1 MRFLKLGLISIVAIF
16 CVMLFFSILMP
27 SMVLVSRAVDISA
40 PIDSIKYR
48 VADLNQWINWINGMQ
63 SKTVSI
69 KSAKEAQLGSSTVTI
84 NAITDT
90 TVVTGWTSSAKSFQL
105 STIRFIT
112 HPNSTITTVQWQ
124 FEQHLNWYPWEKF
137 GSFMNDKILGPMME
151 QNLLNLKHLAENQL
165 VVTTIPQ

>member
-40 PIDSIKYR
+40 PVDSIKYR
-48 VADLNQWINWINGMQ
+48 VSDLNQWTNWINGMQ

-90 TVVTGWTSSAKSFQL
+90 TVVTGWISSTKSFQL

-112 HPNSTITTVQWQ
+112 RPNSTITTVQWQ
-124 FEQHLNWYPWEKF
+124 FEQHLNWYPWEKL

-151 QNLLNLKHLAENQL
+151 QNLLNLKHLAENQP
-165 VVTTIPQ
+165 VFTTIPQ

>member
-1 MRFLKLGLISIVAIF
+1 MRFLKLGLISMVGIF

-40 PIDSIKYR
+40 PVDSIKYR
-48 VADLNQWINWINGMQ
+48 VSDLNQWTNWMNGMQ

-84 NAITDT
+84 NTITDT
-90 TVVTGWTSSAKSFQL
+90 TVVTGWTSSTKSFQL

-112 HPNSTITTVQWQ
+112 RSNSTITTVQWQ
-124 FEQHLNWYPWEKF
+124 FEQHLNWYPWEKL

-151 QNLLNLKHLAENQL
+151 QNLLNLKHLAENQP
-165 VVTTIPQ
+165 VFTTIPQ

>member
-1 MRFLKLGLISIVAIF
+1 MRFLKLGLISMVGIF

-40 PIDSIKYR
+40 PVDSIKYR
-48 VADLNQWINWINGMQ
+48 VSDLNQWTNWMNGMQ

-84 NAITDT
+84 NTITDT
-90 TVVTGWTSSAKSFQL
+90 TVVTGWTSSTKSFQL

-112 HPNSTITTVQWQ
+112 RSNSTITTVQWQ
-124 FEQHLNWYPWEKF
+124 FEQHLNWYPWEKL

-151 QNLLNLKHLAENQL
+151 QNLLNLKHLSENQP
-165 VVTTIPQ
+165 VFTTIPQ

>member
-40 PIDSIKYR
+40 PVDSIKYR
-48 VADLNQWINWINGMQ
+48 VSDLKQWTNWINGMQ

-69 KSAKEAQLGSSTVTI
+69 KSAREAQLGASTVTI
-84 NAITDT
+84 NTITDT
-90 TVVTGWTSSAKSFQL
+90 TVVTGWTSSTKSFQL

-112 HPNSTITTVQWQ
+112 RPNSTITTVQWQ

-151 QNLLNLKHLAENQL
+151 QNLLNLKHLAENQP
-165 VVTTIPQ
+165 VFTTIPQ

>member
-40 PIDSIKYR
+40 PVDSIKYR
-48 VADLNQWINWINGMQ
+48 VSDLNQWTNWINGMQ

-69 KSAKEAQLGSSTVTI
+69 KSAREAQLGSSTVII
-84 NAITDT
+84 NTITDT
-90 TVVTGWTSSAKSFQL
+90 TVVTGWTSSTKSFQL

-112 HPNSTITTVQWQ
+112 RPNSTITTVQWQ

-151 QNLLNLKHLAENQL
+151 QNLLNLKHLAENQP
-165 VVTTIPQ
+165 VFTTIPQ

>member
-1 MRFLKLGLISIVAIF
+1 MRFLKLGLINIVAIF

-40 PIDSIKYR
+40 PVDSIKYR
-48 VADLNQWINWINGMQ
+48 VSDLNQWTNWINGMQ

-69 KSAKEAQLGSSTVTI
+69 KSAREAQLGASTVTI
-84 NAITDT
+84 NTITDT
-90 TVVTGWTSSAKSFQL
+90 TVVTGWTSTAKSYQL

-112 HPNSTITTVQWQ
+112 RPNSTITTVQWQ

-151 QNLLNLKHLAENQL
+151 QNLLNLKHLAENQP
-165 VVTTIPQ
+165 VFTTIPQ